1 MPQNRYTVTV
11 QLSFDIYD
19 ETPEGAIRQ
28 ANYGVQHFVL
38 GNEDA
43 SVNFIAEYP
52 EAPRPQY
59 IPGDFEVIDEEGTVV
74 FKNTLRDEI
83 PAEKTEEPKA
93 E

>member
-11 QLSFDIYD
+11 QLEFEIYD

-38 GNEDA
+38 GNEEA
-43 SVNFIAEYP
+43 SANFLAEYP
-52 EAPRPQY
+52 EAPRPRY
-59 IPGDFEVIDEEGTVV
+59 IPGDFEVIDDEGNVV

-83 PAEKTEEPKA
+83 PEAPKA